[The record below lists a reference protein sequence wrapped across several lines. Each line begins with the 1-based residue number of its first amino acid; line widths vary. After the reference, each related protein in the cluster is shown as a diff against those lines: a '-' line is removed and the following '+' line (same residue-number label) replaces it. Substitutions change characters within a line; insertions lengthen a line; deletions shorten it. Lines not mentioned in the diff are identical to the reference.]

1 MSSYPS
7 LSRERLVYSPTE
19 VAELLSVSR
28 QTIYNLMDRGELPS
42 YRIGR
47 SRRIHIDA
55 INALLAANQTG
66 DHEQVSA

>member
-1 MSSYPS
+1 MPISPSSICD
-7 LSRERLVYSPTE
+7 RLVYSPTE
-19 VAELLSVSR
+19 VADLLSVSR

-55 INALLAANQTG
+55 INALLEANQTG
-66 DHEQVSA
+66 NHGQVSA